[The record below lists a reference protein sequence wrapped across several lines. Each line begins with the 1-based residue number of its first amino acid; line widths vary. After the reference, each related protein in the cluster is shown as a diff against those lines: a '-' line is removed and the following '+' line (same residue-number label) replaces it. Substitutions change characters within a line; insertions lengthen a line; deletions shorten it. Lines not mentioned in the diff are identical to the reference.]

1 MRRRTLIA
9 AAPLLLFLPRVW
21 AHHGWSSFD
30 QGRPIYLEG
39 TAAKVMW
46 RNPHAELELE
56 LSPDLKVPAELAS
69 RKLPAQTAPVEGASL
84 LKMAQVP
91 TRKDKRWEI
100 ELAPLSRMSA
110 WKVPEIQIGDRLALV
125 GFTTQ
130 GEQGEPV
137 LRVEYLFY
145 KDSVYGLRSSPV

>member
-30 QGRPIYLEG
+30 QSRPIYLEG

-46 RNPHAELELE
+46 RNPHAEIELE
-56 LSPDLKVPAELAS
+56 LAPDLKVPPDLAS
-69 RKLPAQTAPVEGASL
+69 RKPPAQTAPVEGVAL
-84 LKMAQVP
+84 LRTAQVP

-130 GEQGEPV
+130 AEQGEPV
-137 LRVEYLFY
+137 LRVEYLLY
-145 KDSVYGLRSSPV
+145 KDGVYGLRSSPA